1 MEIIVRPTTVE
12 DAAALVEIYSQP
24 KAQRET
30 LQLPKPSLKMWVER
44 LSNMPAGVYSY
55 VAEIDGKVV
64 GNIGFH
70 HSQRP
75 RTSHTASFG
84 IGVHDK
90 FHGLGIGSALIS
102 TVTELADNWLNVRR
116 IHIEVNADNDAAI
129 GLYKKHGF
137 EIEGEFVDASFR
149 DGEFINTYS
158 MARIRKP
165 KN

>member
-1 MEIIVRPTTVE
+1 MEIIVRPTAVE

-30 LQLPKPSLKMWVER
+30 LQLPNPSLATWTDR
-44 LSNMPAGVYSY
+44 LSSIPAGVYSY
-55 VAEIDGKVV
+55 VAELDGKVV

-84 IGVHDK
+84 IGVRDR
-90 FHGLGIGSALIS
+90 FHGLGVGSKLIE

-116 IHIEVNADNDAAI
+116 IQIKVNADNDAAI
-129 GLYKKHGF
+129 SCTKNMASKSKGKPLMLYSVMGSSL
-137 EIEGEFVDASFR
+137 IPIIWRA
-149 DGEFINTYS
+149 
-158 MARIRKP
+158 
-165 KN
+165 

>member
-30 LQLPKPSLKMWVER
+30 LQLPKPSVAMWVER
-44 LSNMPAGVYSY
+44 LSKIPAGVYSY
-55 VAEIDGKVV
+55 VA
-64 GNIGFH
+64 
-70 HSQRP
+70 
-75 RTSHTASFG
+75 
-84 IGVHDK
+84 
-90 FHGLGIGSALIS
+90 
-102 TVTELADNWLNVRR
+102 
-116 IHIEVNADNDAAI
+116 
-129 GLYKKHGF
+129 

-158 MARIRKP
+158 MARIKKP